1 MTTTRTLHSISD
13 AHDLR
18 ESPSL
23 EDAIAQQITLGMKDP
38 LEISRNIEKLYGTAW
53 MGEQLVAYAEDLVA
67 GMARMRLGAD
77 RRSAEVALVPGEV
90 TTAALKLSSFWIP
103 DEHGGSWKRAA
114 DLTADD
120 LESRA
125 RHYDRLAVGSLRRSR
140 WLRDVA
146 DLMRSEGAKTLGK
159 LKAAIPVL
167 PDDDLA
173 ELVAG

>member
-1 MTTTRTLHSISD
+1 MTTQTLQSPD
-13 AHDLR
+13 EALR
-18 ESPSL
+18 PLEGLNL
-23 EDAIAQQITLGMKDP
+23 EDAIAQQITLGLKDP
-38 LEISRNIEKLYGTAW
+38 LEIARSIEKLYGTAW

-67 GMARMRLGAD
+67 GMARMRLGAN
-77 RRSAEVALVPGEV
+77 RRSAEIALVPGEV
-90 TTAALKLSSFWIP
+90 TSADLKLSSFWIP
-103 DEHGGSWKRAA
+103 DEHGGSWKRAS

-120 LESRA
+120 LEARA
-125 RHYDRLAVGSLRRSR
+125 RHYDRLASGSLRRSR

-167 PDDDLA
+167 PDDDLQ

>member
-1 MTTTRTLHSISD
+1 MTTQTLQS
-13 AHDLR
+13 ANEAPPPPEGLN
-18 ESPSL
+18 L
-23 EDAIAQQITLGMKDP
+23 EDAIAQQITLGLKDP
-38 LEISRNIEKLYGTAW
+38 LEIARSIGKLYGTAW

-77 RRSAEVALVPGEV
+77 RRSAELALVPGEV
-90 TTAALKLSSFWIP
+90 TSADLKLSSFWIP
-103 DEHGGSWKRAA
+103 DAHGGSWKRAA
-114 DLTADD
+114 DLSADD

-167 PDDDLA
+167 PDDDLL